1 MILEV
6 FSNLYN
12 SVIPS
17 HFTFLIINVLNNEIY
32 TIVYPSNEKNL
43 QSSCS
48 SINSLKGGSIDIF
61 GNLCNKKKVILQC
74 LFMPYYKG
82 MNVVKSTENCVIPIC
97 ILILCKFPDCFLL
110 TTLYISR
117 NHCIFTYPNQA
128 N

>member
-32 TIVYPSNEKNL
+32 TIVYPSNEKSL

-74 LFMPYYKG
+74 LFMPYCKG
-82 MNVVKSTENCVIPIC
+82 MNVVKSTENCNSYLHIYIVQ
-97 ILILCKFPDCFLL
+97 
-110 TTLYISR
+110 ISR
-117 NHCIFTYPNQA
+117 LFSAKDSLYQ
-128 N
+128 